1 MNDKTILP
9 NDVLGMVDKRNIL
22 LLLGAYCKNPKLVLN
37 PSYETSPSDYNEDF
51 HRIIYGAIYNIAK
64 KGNVD
69 IITPMEIENEL
80 SQFENA
86 MKIWK
91 TNNGW
96 DYIETAIETTEVANA
111 AMYKDNI
118 RKYSILRE
126 AATSPLKMDIS
137 FLYDENDEVK
147 MNKFNNMTSKDVLA
161 SFNVMYDVFKNSW
174 KSPFE
179 DNTSFHMGDNIDSR
193 IDEYLNQDTSYGYPF
208 QSGFMTTVF
217 RGMRPKKFTVL
228 SSKSGGGKSRGR
240 LAEACNIAS
249 DRIYDWDRHEW
260 ISTGEKQPVLF
271 ISTEL
276 MQDELQACLLAHIS
290 GIEEDV
296 MTEGN
301 LNEEQIRILRESAEV
316 VKESLLFGEYMP
328 DFTIDSIAETIEKY
342 IINNGITHCFFDYI
356 NDSPSL
362 YSYYAQKTGTRLQT
376 HQILFLFSMELKK
389 LCNRYGIYLGTSTQL
404 SSNYKDEKDANA
416 IKGSKSIIEKAD
428 GGIIALPATSSDMK
442 KLKPI
447 LESGFFRTPNFAY
460 YIYKNRGGK
469 WNNIII
475 WTQINLGTVRELDC
489 FVTDND
495 YNIIKTINP
504 TEISFQVSSVGD
516 VKLPEYDSEGST
528 NEFINEYKSVAI
540 EE

>member
-1 MNDKTILP
+1 
-9 NDVLGMVDKRNIL
+9 
-22 LLLGAYCKNPKLVLN
+22 
-37 PSYETSPSDYNEDF
+37 
-51 HRIIYGAIYNIAK
+51 
-64 KGNVD
+64 
-69 IITPMEIENEL
+69 
-80 SQFENA
+80 
-86 MKIWK
+86 
-91 TNNGW
+91 
-96 DYIETAIETTEVANA
+96 
-111 AMYKDNI
+111 
-118 RKYSILRE
+118 
-126 AATSPLKMDIS
+126 
-137 FLYDENDEVK
+137 
-147 MNKFNNMTSKDVLA
+147 
-161 SFNVMYDVFKNSW
+161 
-174 KSPFE
+174 
-179 DNTSFHMGDNIDSR
+179 
-193 IDEYLNQDTSYGYPF
+193 
-208 QSGFMTTVF
+208 
-217 RGMRPKKFTVL
+217 
-228 SSKSGGGKSRGR
+228 
-240 LAEACNIAS
+240 
-249 DRIYDWDRHEW
+249 
-260 ISTGEKQPVLF
+260 
-271 ISTEL
+271 